1 MMQEFVQEVT
11 DTVKDTLKGVH
22 TAIPGS
28 IVSFDPGT
36 GLATVLPTMKFKKPD
51 GTTVD
56 FPQVTGVP
64 VVFPQS
70 MGQQATIAYPVK
82 AGDGCL
88 ILFSEQ
94 ALDQFL
100 YDRDTGTDLKF
111 DLSNAVAIVGLFA
124 KGNSVMAEATNSN
137 AVIVDVQGTRVK
149 VQSGL
154 VQIDAATVTING
166 NVTVNGNFTPQGG
179 VVNLN

>member
-36 GLATVLPTMKFKKPD
+36 GLATVLPTMKFKKPN

-88 ILFSEQ
+88 IIVAEQ
-94 ALDQFL
+94 SIDYWL
-100 YDRDTGTDLKF
+100 YGQETDTDLDF
-111 DLSNAVAIVGLFA
+111 DLTNSICIPGLFA
-124 KGNSVMAEATNSN
+124 KANPVMAEACNGN
-137 AVIVDVQGTRVK
+137 AVVVNVKGTKVTVKGGSVQVDAGTIT
-149 VQSGL
+149 L
-154 VQIDAATVTING
+154 NG
-166 NVTVNGNFTPQGG
+166 NVTVSGNFTTQGG

>member
-56 FPQVTGVP
+56 FPPGHRVP

-82 AGDGCL
+82 AGGWL
-88 ILFSEQ
+88 PHHRGRAEHRLL
-94 ALDQFL
+94 ALRAGDRYRPRLRSNQL
-100 YDRDTGTDLKF
+100 YLHPGSVRKGQPRHGRSLQRERRGGKCEGHEGHGQGRLRPGDAGTITL
-111 DLSNAVAIVGLFA
+111 
-124 KGNSVMAEATNSN
+124 
-137 AVIVDVQGTRVK
+137 
-149 VQSGL
+149 
-154 VQIDAATVTING
+154 NG
-166 NVTVNGNFTPQGG
+166 NVTVSGNFTTQGG

>member
-1 MMQEFVQEVT
+1 MSNQYGEFVEQT
-11 DTVKDTLKGVH
+11 
-22 TAIPGS
+22 
-28 IVSFDPGT
+28 
-36 GLATVLPTMKFKKPD
+36 KK
-51 GTTVD
+51 TVD
-56 FPQVTGVP
+56 RMLAQDHTCVPGKVGSFKIKTPKGEMVDYPQITGVP

-70 MGQQATIAYPVK
+70 SAQGVTIAYPVK

-88 ILFSEQ
+88 IVFSEQ

-124 KGNSVMAEATNSN
+124 QGNSVMAEATSSN

-149 VQSGL
+149 VQAGL
-154 VQIDAATVTING
+154 VQIDAAAVNING
-166 NVTVNGNFTPQGG
+166 NVTITGNLTTSGG